1 LVEYAAV
8 FNRDGQLEFAT
19 PAMYARLASGLLP
32 ELAGLVHA
40 HARGHTA
47 PSPVEFRVDIVV
59 LTRAHERRYLV
70 FVHPRD
76 NFNLSPRQ
84 REIAEYAAAGATA
97 REIATTLE
105 ISQHT
110 VRQHLKEVYRTLGVS
125 SRLELVR
132 VIS

>member
-1 LVEYAAV
+1 VAEYAAL

-32 ELAGLVHA
+32 ELARLVHA

-47 PSPVEFRVDIVV
+47 ASSAKFTLDIVL
-59 LTRAHERRYLV
+59 LTRAHESRYLV
-70 FVHPRD
+70 FVHPRE

-97 REIATTLE
+97 REIAATLG
-105 ISQHT
+105 ISPHT
-110 VRQHLKEVYRTLGVS
+110 VRQHLKDVYRTLGVS
-125 SRLELVR
+125 SRVELVR
-132 VIS
+132 AIS